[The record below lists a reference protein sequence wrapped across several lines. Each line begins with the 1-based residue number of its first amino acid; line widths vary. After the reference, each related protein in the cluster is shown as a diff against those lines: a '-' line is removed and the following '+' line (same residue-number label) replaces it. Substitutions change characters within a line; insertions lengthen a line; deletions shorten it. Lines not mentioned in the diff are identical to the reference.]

1 MKYTI
6 EVNNKT
12 VTVTLDGYK
21 GVARCCD
28 EDTFNLQTGI
38 ELALERAKVAKANDT
53 KKECCGCNKC
63 NNTNKPT
70 NPLAP
75 SNAVMS
81 LIKQLEAV
89 LPPDGIV
96 VVGKGD
102 KMSNA
107 QRNYL
112 ARLIGKSM
120 DDRYD
125 EGYKEGHDSGY
136 NEGYT
141 IGHISGY
148 DEGYADGKIEAIE
161 TIQEAVENLID

>member
-63 NNTNKPT
+63 NNTNKLT
-70 NPLAP
+70 ELFAP

-81 LIKQLEAV
+81 LIKQLEAA
-89 LPPDGIV
+89 LPTDGIV

-107 QRNYL
+107 QRDYL
-112 ARLIGKSM
+112 ARLIGKST
-120 DDRYD
+120 DDR
-125 EGYKEGHDSGY
+125 Y
-136 NEGYT
+136 NEGYEAGYEE
-141 IGHISGY
+141 GHDFGYEEGY
-148 DEGYADGKIEAIE
+148 DEGKLNAIE
-161 TIQEAVENLID
+161 SISEAVTKLIN

>member
-12 VTVTLDGYK
+12 VTVTLDGHK

-38 ELALERAKVAKANDT
+38 ELALERAKVAKANGT

-63 NNTNKPT
+63 DTIESLAKRMEAILPT
-70 NPLAP
+70 
-75 SNAVMS
+75 
-81 LIKQLEAV
+81 
-89 LPPDGIV
+89 DGIV
-96 VVGKGD
+96 VVGKGG

-107 QRNYL
+107 QKNYL
-112 ARLIGKSM
+112 ARLIGKST

-125 EGYKEGHDSGY
+125 EGYE
-136 NEGYT
+136 EGYEA
-141 IGHISGY
+141 GY
-148 DEGYADGKIEAIE
+148 DEGYDEGKLNAIE
-161 TIQEAVENLID
+161 SISEAVTNLIN